1 MEKNLRRSG
10 SILMMVFIFFFL
22 GFAIWRSSGESAAA
36 QVAQSTQFIRTSK
49 TPTPPS
55 SQAPDSAALV
65 VAPPGSQLYMA
76 KRGDSITS
84 VARRHLSQTS
94 YLTSGEL
101 AEAIR
106 KACMLLP
113 GSPFFAMSG

>member
-10 SILMMVFIFFFL
+10 PILLTVLIFFFF
-22 GFAIWRSSGESAAA
+22 GFAIWRSSGESSAAA
-36 QVAQSTQFIRTSK
+36 QSAELVRTSK
-49 TPTPPS
+49 TSTPPS
-55 SQAPDSAALV
+55 PQAPDGAALV

-84 VARRHLSQTS
+84 VARRYLSQTS
-94 YLTSGEL
+94 YLTSSEL

-106 KACMLLP
+106 RSNGEP
-113 GSPFFAMSG
+113 RSV